1 MRHAEHG
8 KALLPLPLT
17 QKMPPELSRRKHDRL
32 AIRLLDI
39 ERSAKPPSFAMQSN
53 CCTHKPAIFLF
64 FLLSFP
70 AAAVFMR
77 GFFVFSGMKR
87 RRRHILTVPP
97 KKEGYTND

>member
-64 FLLSFP
+64 FCYPSLLPPSSC
-70 AAAVFMR
+70 AAFL
-77 GFFVFSGMKR
+77 FFR
-87 RRRHILTVPP
+87 
-97 KKEGYTND
+97 E